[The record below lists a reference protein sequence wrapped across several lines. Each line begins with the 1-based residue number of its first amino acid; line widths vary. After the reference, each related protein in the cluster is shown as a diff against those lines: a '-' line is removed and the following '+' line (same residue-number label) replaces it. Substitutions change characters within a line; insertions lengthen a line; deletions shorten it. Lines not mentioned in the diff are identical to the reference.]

1 MATKKKLQE
10 LLKDR
15 ETPKREA
22 VTPVSLYT
30 KPQEDKETES
40 IQVDKTTSTQRDKAT
55 KQQPDKETRP
65 QGDKKPY
72 TLGDKTTGTQ
82 VVKYTT
88 HLKKETI
95 KAIKRY
101 AVEAELKDYE
111 IVQEAIDRYLKGKGL

>member
-15 ETPKREA
+15 ETKREA

-30 KPQEDKETES
+30 KPQEDKKTES
-40 IQVDKTTSTQRDKAT
+40 IQVDKA
-55 KQQPDKETRP
+55 
-65 QGDKKPY
+65 
-72 TLGDKTTGTQ
+72 TGTQ

>member
-15 ETPKREA
+15 ETKREA

-30 KPQEDKETES
+30 KPQEDKKTES
-40 IQVDKTTSTQRDKAT
+40 I
-55 KQQPDKETRP
+55 
-65 QGDKKPY
+65 
-72 TLGDKTTGTQ
+72 Q

>member
-30 KPQEDKETES
+30 KPQEDKKTES
-40 IQVDKTTSTQRDKAT
+40 IQV
-55 KQQPDKETRP
+55 
-65 QGDKKPY
+65 
-72 TLGDKTTGTQ
+72 DKTTGTQ

>member
-1 MATKKKLQE
+1 MATKKKLEE

-15 ETPKREA
+15 ETKREA

-40 IQVDKTTSTQRDKAT
+40 IQVDKTTSTQTDKAT
-55 KQQPDKETRP
+55 KHQPDKETRP

>member
-15 ETPKREA
+15 ETKREA

-30 KPQEDKETES
+30 KP
-40 IQVDKTTSTQRDKAT
+40 
-55 KQQPDKETRP
+55 
-65 QGDKKPY
+65 Y
-72 TLGDKTTGTQ
+72 TLDDKITGTQ